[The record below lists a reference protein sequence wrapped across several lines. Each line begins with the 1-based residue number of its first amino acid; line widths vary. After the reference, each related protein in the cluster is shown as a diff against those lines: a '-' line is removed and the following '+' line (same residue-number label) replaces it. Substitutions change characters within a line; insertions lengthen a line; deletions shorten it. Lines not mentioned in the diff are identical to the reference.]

1 MDKITRY
8 RIHLQHATLVGVAL
22 ALPFLFVTTVTLDS
36 APLTLA
42 ALSYTAAVSTL
53 AIAAY

>member
-1 MDKITRY
+1 MTRY
-8 RIHLQHATLVGVAL
+8 RPHLRHVTLVGVAL
-22 ALPFLFVTTVTLDS
+22 ALPFLFVTAVTLDS

-42 ALSYTAAVSTL
+42 ALSYTAAVSAL